1 MQNHSLDRTNLDFL
15 WGVTLIQVAIGENE
29 VLLHTHPEVAVTIE
43 SDVEPGDDLSPGSEL

>member
-15 WGVTLIQVAIGENE
+15 LGVTLIQVAIGENE